1 MTYHAYVLDSGELVL
16 PADLARALG
25 LRPGDG
31 VEVERQGD
39 SIGLKMPRAAS
50 GSVFRDEVDRF
61 VAERASDW
69 DD

>member
-1 MTYHAYVLDSGELVL
+1 MFSI
-16 PADLARALG
+16 PASWSSRQTWRALG